1 MHMLTV
7 TAITIITS
15 TTMNKSTEQVQS
27 NMASLRLWQLIS
39 PALPI
44 GAYAYSQGL
53 EYAIESGWI
62 QDEAGA
68 RQWISGVLSNNVSC
82 LDIPVLGLLYKA
94 WQQHDRDTI
103 DEWNHFLLATRE
115 STELKSEDAYLGGSL
130 RQLLL
135 GLDVPAAALWPA
147 TKDSCFANMFAL
159 AAVHWQIPLYDT
171 AMGYLWAW
179 TENQVAAAIKLVP
192 LGQVA
197 GQRIL
202 SGALESIP
210 GLIDKGL
217 SLHKADIGALAPGL
231 AIASALHETQYTRL
245 FRS

>member
-1 MHMLTV
+1 MTNGKPEPQANV
-7 TAITIITS
+7 AT
-15 TTMNKSTEQVQS
+15 
-27 NMASLRLWQLIS
+27 LRLWQLIS

-44 GAYAYSQGL
+44 GAYAYSQGM

-62 QDEAGA
+62 HDESSA
-68 RQWISGVLSNNVSC
+68 RQWINGLLRNTVSR
-82 LDIPVLGLLYKA
+82 LDIPVLALLYEA
-94 WQQHDRDTI
+94 WQQRQLDGVN
-103 DEWNHFLLATRE
+103 EWNGFLLAARE
-115 STELKSEDAYLGGSL
+115 SSELKEEDAHLGGSL

-135 GLDVPAAALWPA
+135 GLGVPAAEQWPNA
-147 TKDSCFANMFAL
+147 KDSSFANMFAL
-159 AAVHWQIPLYDT
+159 AAVHWHIPLHTT

-202 SGALESIP
+202 SSTLESIP
-210 GLIDKGL
+210 GVIDEAL
-217 SLHKADIGALAPGL
+217 SLPKEEIGALAPGL

>member
-1 MHMLTV
+1 MATT
-7 TAITIITS
+7 TAMTNTIP
-15 TTMNKSTEQVQS
+15 QHHS

-53 EYAIESGWI
+53 EYATESGWI
-62 QDEAGA
+62 HEETSAQ
-68 RQWISGVLSNNVSC
+68 QWISGVLSNTVNR
-82 LDIPVLGLLYKA
+82 LDIPVLAKLHEA
-94 WQQHDRDTI
+94 WKRHDQDTI
-103 DEWNHFLLATRE
+103 QQWNAFLLAARE
-115 STELKSEDAYLGGSL
+115 SAELRSEDAYLGGSL

-135 GLDVPAAALWPA
+135 DLNLPAAAQWPTEKA
-147 TKDSCFANMFAL
+147 SSFANMFAL

-202 SGALESIP
+202 SHALELIP
-210 GLIDKGL
+210 GLVDTGL
-217 SLHKADIGALAPGL
+217 SLSEEDIGALAPGL